1 MMNLGV
7 YIHIPFC
14 LKKCNYCDFVSYAYS
29 DYEIYFDALKK
40 EIELNLSLISER
52 NIDSVFIGGGTPSVV
67 SHKYIGEILSYFKLS
82 NDCEITIETNPK
94 TLTIEKLKAYKEYGI
109 NRISIGM
116 QSANDN
122 ELKVLGRI
130 HNFYDFLKS
139 YELITNAGFYNINID
154 TMFGIPEQTFES
166 FKNTLYEVKK
176 LDPAHISSY
185 SLIIEENTPF
195 YTMDLNLPGEE
206 TERKMFECLASTLNG
221 YKRYEISNY
230 AKKGYECRHNI
241 KYWQMEDYLGIG
253 LNSHSFIK
261 DTRYSNFSNMNDYIS
276 SIKEGRKPLNEMV
289 KEDIDELAKDFVIT
303 GLRMC
308 KGINLD
314 EYKIRFKKD
323 FLTQNNEKIIKYIDM
338 GLMDLKEKNLFFT
351 EKGFSVSNYILS
363 DFI

>member
-1 MMNLGV
+1 MMNLGI

-14 LKKCNYCDFVSYAYS
+14 IKKCNYCDFVSYTDS
-29 DYEIYFDALKK
+29 CYEEYFDALKK
-40 EIELNLSLISER
+40 EIELNLSLIKER
-52 NIDSVFIGGGTPSVV
+52 KIDSVFIGGGTPSAVPY
-67 SHKYIGEILSYFKLS
+67 SYIGKILSNFNFS
-82 NDCEITIETNPK
+82 NDCEVTIETNPK
-94 TLTIEKLKAYKEYGI
+94 TFTKEKLKAYKDYGV

-122 ELKVLGRI
+122 ELKILGRI

-139 YELITNAGFYNINID
+139 YELIVSAGFDNINID

-166 FKNTLYEVKK
+166 FINTLNEVKK
-176 LDPAHISSY
+176 LNPAHISSY

-195 YTMDLNLPGEE
+195 YSMDLNLPDEQ
-206 TERKMFECLASTLNG
+206 TERRMFECLNTELKG
-221 YKRYEISNY
+221 YNRYEISNY
-230 AKKGYECRHNI
+230 AKAGYECRHNI
-241 KYWQMEDYLGIG
+241 KYWQMQDYLGLG

-261 DTRYSNFSNMNDYIS
+261 DTRYSNISNMNEYITS
-276 SIKEGRKPLNEMV
+276 LKDNKKTYNEIV
-289 KEDIDELAKDFVIT
+289 KEENSELATDFIIT

-314 EYKIRFKKD
+314 EYKRRFNKD
-323 FLTQNNEKIIKYIDM
+323 FLKDNKEKILKYSDM
-338 GLMDLKEKNLFFT
+338 GLLELKERNLFFT